1 MAESA
6 MAAAATLTRH
16 PFTIDAQGRAQLNQA
31 IAQLRSQS
39 LRQFLL
45 VLLADIALRKRL
57 LLRSADHDPLALMT
71 AAANYASANP
81 QITLREKEALY
92 TATLVAR
99 LPDLLWESACLVESP
114 NLLDGPELVIRLGT
128 ALRSALNQL
137 ETRDP
142 ANGWLVRNAVGLGVR
157 EDQNDHKAWHAARL
171 QAVVA
176 LAWSQAGAANRTD
189 ALPRR
194 AALRIVARD
203 QRVH

>member
-1 MAESA
+1 MIEST
-6 MAAAATLTRH
+6 MAAATLTRH

-57 LLRSADHDPLALMT
+57 LLRSADHDPLALMR
-71 AAANYASANP
+71 AAANFASANP
-81 QITLREKEALY
+81 QIPPREKEALY

-142 ANGWLVRNAVGLGVR
+142 ANGWLVRNAVALSVL
-157 EDQNDHKAWHAARL
+157 EDQNDPKAWHAARL

-176 LAWSQAGAANRTD
+176 LAWSQAGAARCTE

>member
-6 MAAAATLTRH
+6 MAAATLTRH
-16 PFTIDAQGRAQLNQA
+16 PYTIDAHGRAQLNRA
-31 IAQLRSQS
+31 IARVRTSS

-45 VLLADIALRKRL
+45 ELLADIALRKRL
-57 LLRSADHDPLALMT
+57 LLRSADYDPVALMIL
-71 AAANYASANP
+71 AADHARANP
-81 QITLREKEALY
+81 QIALREKEALY

-99 LPDLLWESACLVESP
+99 LPDLLWESACLVESS
-114 NLLDGPELVIRLGT
+114 NLLDGPELVIRLGI

-176 LAWSQAGAANRTD
+176 LAWSQAGAARRTD

>member
-1 MAESA
+1 MVV
-6 MAAAATLTRH
+6 AATPTRH
-16 PFTIDAQGRAQLNQA
+16 RFTIDAQGRAQLNQA
-31 IAQLRSQS
+31 IAQLRSPS

-57 LLRSADHDPLALMT
+57 LLRSADHDPVALMT

-81 QITLREKEALY
+81 QINLREKEALY

-157 EDQNDHKAWHAARL
+157 EDQNDPNAWHAVRL

-176 LAWSQAGAANRTD
+176 LAWSRAGAARCAD

>member
-1 MAESA
+1 MIESA
-6 MAAAATLTRH
+6 MAAATLTRH
-16 PFTIDAQGRAQLNQA
+16 PFTIDAQGRAQLNRA
-31 IAQLRSQS
+31 IAQLRSHS

-57 LLRSADHDPLALMT
+57 LLRGADHDPLALMT
-71 AAANYASANP
+71 AAANYASTNP
-81 QITLREKEALY
+81 QITPREREALY
-92 TATLVAR
+92 TATLLAR

-114 NLLDGPELVIRLGT
+114 NLLDGPELISRLGI

-142 ANGWLVRNAVGLGVR
+142 ANGWLVRNAVGLGVS
-157 EDQNDHKAWHAARL
+157 EDQNDPKAWHAARL

-176 LAWSQAGAANRTD
+176 LAWSRAGAARCTD

>member
-6 MAAAATLTRH
+6 MAAATLTRH
-16 PFTIDAQGRAQLNQA
+16 PYTIDAHGRAQLNRA
-31 IAQLRSQS
+31 IVRVRTSS

-45 VLLADIALRKRL
+45 ELLADIELRKRL
-57 LLRSADHDPLALMT
+57 LLRGADHDPVALMSM
-71 AAANYASANP
+71 AADHARANP
-81 QITLREKEALY
+81 QIALREKEALY
-92 TATLVAR
+92 TAALVAR
-99 LPDLLWESACLVESP
+99 VPDLLWESACLLESP
-114 NLLDGPELVIRLGT
+114 NLLDGPQLVIRLGT

-142 ANGWLVRNAVGLGVR
+142 PNGWLVRNAVGLGVR
-157 EDQNDHKAWHAARL
+157 EDQNDPKAWHAARL

-176 LAWSQAGAANRTD
+176 LAWSQAGAARCTE

>member
-6 MAAAATLTRH
+6 MAATLTRH
-16 PFTIDAQGRAQLNQA
+16 PFTIDAHGRAQLNRA
-31 IAQLRSQS
+31 IARVRTSS

-45 VLLADIALRKRL
+45 ELLADIELRKRL
-57 LLRSADHDPLALMT
+57 LLRSADHDPVALMT

-81 QITLREKEALY
+81 QITPREKEALH
-92 TATLVAR
+92 TAALVAR
-99 LPDLLWESACLVESP
+99 VPDLLWESACLLESP
-114 NLLDGPELVIRLGT
+114 NLLDGPQLVIRLGT

-142 ANGWLVRNAVGLGVR
+142 PNGWLVRNAVGLGVY

-176 LAWSQAGAANRTD
+176 LAWSQAGAARCTD